1 MSRSSTRF
9 VALLALALLVAPVA
23 GAEDEKKEKK
33 EKKPIAD
40 QFTAT
45 LVTTTGATARGL
57 GEEVTIWIDEYTSD
71 ETAQALI
78 KTLAD
83 GGQIALRD
91 ELSNHRAGRI
101 RLGTNTSYPLC
112 VARQR
117 IASDGRVIL
126 LATNSPLSGF
136 QMNQG
141 LRAQDYPIG
150 FIELK
155 LKADGTGEGTAVGMA
170 KVSFDENKNLNIA
183 SYGTQPSRL
192 LNVETVTKK
201 K

>member
-1 MSRSSTRF
+1 MNRSRAVVIPLLA
-9 VALLALALLVAPVA
+9 VALLAPPTL
-23 GAEDEKKEKK
+23 GQEKEKK

-40 QFTAT
+40 QFTGR
-45 LVTTTGATARGL
+45 LVTMTGPTAHGL
-57 GEEVTIWIDEYTSD
+57 GETVTIWIDEYTTD
-71 ETAQALI
+71 EVAQSLI

-91 ELSNHRAGRI
+91 ELQNHRAGRI
-101 RLGTNTSYPLC
+101 RLGTNTSYPIC
-112 VARQR
+112 IARQR

-126 LATNSPLSGF
+126 LATNSPLTGF
-136 QMNQG
+136 QLNQG
-141 LRAQDYPIG
+141 LRSQDYPIG
-150 FIELK
+150 YIELK
-155 LKADGTGEGTAVGMA
+155 LKADGTGEGTVVGMA

-192 LNVETVTKK
+192 MDVETAKK

>member
-1 MSRSSTRF
+1 MNLKCAVVVSSFTL
-9 VALLALALLVAPVA
+9 ALLAAPA
-23 GAEDEKKEKK
+23 AAAEKK
-33 EKKPIAD
+33 EKKPVVD
-40 QFTAT
+40 QFTGT
-45 LVTTTGATARGL
+45 LVTMTGATARGL
-57 GEEVTIWIDEYTSD
+57 GEQVTIWIDEYTTD
-71 ETAQALI
+71 DVAQSLI

-91 ELSNHRAGRI
+91 ELQNHRAGRL
-101 RLGTNTSYPLC
+101 RVGTNTSYPLC

-126 LATNSPLSGF
+126 LATNSPLTGF

-155 LKADGTGEGTAVGMA
+155 LKADGTGEGTVVGMA

-183 SYGTQPSRL
+183 SYGTQPGRL
-192 LNVETVTKK
+192 MIVETAKK

>member
-1 MSRSSTRF
+1 MYRTRP
-9 VALLALALLVAPVA
+9 VSALLLALSVLAAPVV
-23 GAEDEKKEKK
+23 AEEKKEKK
-33 EKKPIAD
+33 QVVD
-40 QFTAT
+40 QFTGT
-45 LVTTTGATARGL
+45 LVTMEGPTSRGL
-57 GEEVTIWIDEYTSD
+57 GEQVTIWIDGYTSD
-71 ETAQALI
+71 EDAQVLA

-91 ELSNHRAGRI
+91 ALPNYRAGRL
-101 RLGTNTSYPLC
+101 RLGTNNSYPLC

-117 IASDGRVIL
+117 VAADGRVIL
-126 LATNSPLSGF
+126 LATSSPLTGF
-136 QMNQG
+136 QMQQG

-155 LKADGTGEGTAVGMA
+155 LKADGTGEGTIVGMA
-170 KVSFDENKNLNIA
+170 KVSFDDNKHLNIE

-192 LNVETVTKK
+192 MNVQTAKK

>member
-1 MSRSSTRF
+1 MNRKRTALVSLF
-9 VALLALALLVAPVA
+9 AVALLVLPTASAA
-23 GAEDEKKEKK
+23 KK
-33 EKKPIAD
+33 EKKPVVD
-40 QFTAT
+40 QFTGT
-45 LVTTTGATARGL
+45 LVTSTGPTAGGL
-57 GEEVTIWIDEYTSD
+57 GEQVTIWIDEYTTD
-71 ETAQALI
+71 EVAQSLI

-91 ELSNHRAGRI
+91 ELQNHRAGRI
-101 RLGTNTSYPLC
+101 RLGENTSYPISI
-112 VARQR
+112 ARQHV
-117 IASDGRVIL
+117 ASDGRVVR
-126 LATNSPLSGF
+126 LAMNSPLTGF

-155 LKADGTGEGTAVGMA
+155 LKADGTGEGTVVGMA

-183 SYGTQPSRL
+183 SYGTEPSRL
-192 LNVETVTKK
+192 TNVETAKK

>member
-1 MSRSSTRF
+1 MKRTHTALAPLLA
-9 VALLALALLVAPVA
+9 VALLVLPTASAA
-23 GAEDEKKEKK
+23 KK
-33 EKKPIAD
+33 EKKPVVD
-40 QFTAT
+40 QFTGT
-45 LVTTTGATARGL
+45 LVTMTGPTAHAL
-57 GEEVTIWIDEYTSD
+57 GETVTIWIDEYTTD
-71 ETAQALI
+71 EVAQSLI

-91 ELSNHRAGRI
+91 ELQNHRAGRI
-101 RLGTNTSYPLC
+101 RMGQNTTYPLC

-117 IASDGRVIL
+117 IASDGRVVL
-126 LATNSPLSGF
+126 LATNSPLTGF

-141 LRAQDYPIG
+141 LRSQDYPIG

-155 LKADGTGEGTAVGMA
+155 LKADGTGEGTVVGMA

-192 LNVETVTKK
+192 TNVETAKK